1 MWPFSTTKK
10 PEQGTKVTIKIG
22 GMHCSS
28 CALTIDDELEELAGV
43 YKARSSYAKGEVI
56 VRFDPQKV
64 TTKKLESAISKLG
77 YTIETDT
84 VE

>member
-1 MWPFSTTKK
+1 MWPFDSTKK
-10 PEQGTKVTIKIG
+10 PELGTKVTIKIG

-43 YKARSSYAKGEVI
+43 HEARSSYAKGEVI

-64 TTKKLESAISKLG
+64 TIEKLESAISKLG
-77 YTIETDT
+77 YTIETNT
-84 VE
+84 AE